1 MLCNFLHN
9 IIKFSTRNNYAGRSC
24 HAMRVRKKTVSNL
37 RELKLRTLSAISDH
51 VSRCLQLAI
60 LLEVSAYPKPGN
72 VHRTANFQETRYE
85 HFLASTVALA
95 PHFRNAAIQ
104 GVDVMQK
111 KATWSQVGVG
121 KIIKNAVIDVDA
133 WQHGGNTLLG
143 SIILLI
149 PMATAAGLTLAENT
163 SFPIEK
169 FRGNLN
175 SVVQFTTAEDAV
187 TVYDAIALAQP
198 GGMGKSP
205 QLDATDAR
213 SKQKIL
219 EEGISLFEVFKISSS
234 WDSVSAEW
242 VNNYHVTFDL
252 GYLFFTQLL
261 KDKNNVNVATVHTYL
276 KILSEVP
283 DTLIIRKA
291 GANAAKRVSA
301 QAKRVLEDGGLTTPK
316 GRDSLAQ
323 FDRKLRDPAH
333 KLNPGTSADIT
344 SAVLAI
350 AILSGYRP

>member
-1 MLCNFLHN
+1 M
-9 IIKFSTRNNYAGRSC
+9 RVYERAGRSPC
-24 HAMRVRKKTVSNL
+24 G
-37 RELKLRTLSAISDH
+37 LKSDNSSDIPDH

-72 VHRTANFQETRYE
+72 VHRTADFQETRYE

-95 PHFRNAAIQ
+95 PHFRNAAKQ
-104 GVDVMQK
+104 GVEVTQK
-111 KATWSQVGVG
+111 KISLDQVGVG
-121 KIIKNAVIDVDA
+121 QIIKNAVADVNA

-149 PMATAAGLTLAENT
+149 PMATAAGLTLTESK
-163 SFPIEK
+163 SFSIEK
-169 FRGNLN
+169 FRRNLN
-175 SVVQFTTAEDAV
+175 SIVQSTTAEDAV
-187 TVYDAIALAQP
+187 NVYDAIALAQP

-205 QLDATDAR
+205 QLDVTDTK

-219 EEGISLFEVFKISSS
+219 EERISLFEVFKISSS

-242 VNNYHVTFDL
+242 VNDYHVTFDL
-252 GYLFFTQLL
+252 GYPFFTQLL
-261 KDKNNVNVATVHTYL
+261 KDMSNVNVATVHTYL
-276 KILSEVP
+276 RILSEVP

-291 GANAAKRVSA
+291 GANAAKRVSV
-301 QAKRVLEDGGLTTPK
+301 QARRVLEDGGLITPK

-323 FDRKLRDPAH
+323 FDRKLRDQTN

-350 AILSGYRP
+350 AILNGYRP